1 MKKLIL
7 ATLVLGTAQ
16 VVSAADGT
24 VNFTGKI
31 VDTTCA
37 VDSNSQTLNVTLPTV
52 SKTAL
57 DKADKTAGLTLFSIQ
72 LNNCNQNVRA
82 YFEPTPGKVDYTS
95 GRVINTNS
103 TTGDSVEIEL
113 LDSDGTTPLQISEND
128 GDQGAKF
135 QNISTTNNKL
145 RYFARYHAKKTAVA
159 GSVTGSVDYTV
170 VYE

>member
-7 ATLVLGTAQ
+7 ATLVLGATQA
-16 VVSAADGT
+16 VSAADGT

-37 VDSNSQTLNVTLPTV
+37 VNSDSQTLNVTLPTV

-57 DKADKTAGLTLFSIQ
+57 STANNTAGLTLFSIQ
-72 LNNCNQNVRA
+72 LDNCNQKVRA

-95 GRVINTNS
+95 GRVINTDL

-113 LDSDGTTPLQISEND
+113 LDSNGTTSLQISEND
-128 GDQGAKF
+128 GNQRAEF
-135 QNISTTNNKL
+135 QDISTTNNKL

-159 GSVTGSVDYTV
+159 GNVTGSVDYTV